1 MRCADVIEVLSTTTD
16 SALAPAELAEH
27 LAHCPRCAAWAQR
40 EARLTRL
47 WEATRPDEPGP
58 AIWST
63 VWAKVTQALETTP
76 ATLPTLA
83 PSPFQLHSFLAVRS
97 LRRRAWASFAIAQAA
112 VVLLAAWFLSGPRTG
127 PELAMNSV
135 PRLDSKPKAVAV
147 LEPTAAVA
155 VAKIEIDAGEVSL
168 LQSDGVGGVRVA
180 TRSDLTVE
188 GSSAV
193 DSAFAML
200 NAMEAMAE

>member
-1 MRCADVIEVLSTTTD
+1 
-16 SALAPAELAEH
+16 
-27 LAHCPRCAAWAQR
+27 
-40 EARLTRL
+40 
-47 WEATRPDEPGP
+47 
-58 AIWST
+58 
-63 VWAKVTQALETTP
+63 
-76 ATLPTLA
+76 
-83 PSPFQLHSFLAVRS
+83 
-97 LRRRAWASFAIAQAA
+97 
-112 VVLLAAWFLSGPRTG
+112 
-127 PELAMNSV
+127 MNSV